1 MNTLDIEDIESIQE
15 YLDEIKDGNEELE
28 ICGEKFKMN
37 KNAYEMNKNAL
48 ESHFVEFCINLV
60 EEEEWV
66 IYERKIKKGHAY
78 ATRGKTYSRN
88 FCP

>member
-28 ICGEKFKMN
+28 ICGEKFK
-37 KNAYEMNKNAL
+37 MNKNAL